1 MIDEMND
8 TKILFI
14 NPCLR
19 PGGHTKLLPVGLG
32 SVMTYFH
39 ERGYNFTLL
48 DIDINEYDDEYV
60 ENYLKNNKFDFILFG
75 TLITHYK
82 WIKWLTNTAK
92 RCQPNATVIVGNSV
106 SSSIPELFLQKTNAD
121 VVIIGEG
128 EISAYETVEAIRLN
142 KPLDN
147 VPGISFRKK
156 DGEIKVNDLRK
167 VGNIN
172 DFSVINWDFF
182 DVERYLAKPS
192 VKADREKDVTRAMP
206 VITARGCAFK
216 CTFCHYVFWNDPY
229 RNRAPNSVTNEI
241 RHLID
246 KYHVT
251 HIDFWDD
258 LSFSAARQVEKM
270 CDEILD
276 SGLKFKWMCSVR
288 VDLFSRGNLS
298 HDDALRVAKKMKE
311 AGCYD
316 VGFALESGNQEILEM
331 MNKKIDVNGF
341 FETVSIFKQVGIT
354 VNTSVVFGYPS
365 ESKETIK
372 ETFDQCLKAGVYPSI
387 GFLLPLPAT
396 GMYDYAKQKGFIT
409 DEDAYLDS
417 ITERQDICVNMT
429 KLTDDQIMSEIK
441 IGAKKLNDMLDLGLN
456 ENTYIKTKG
465 YKNSKTDEKK
475 LLAKT
480 VARNQNDVSFNYSN
494 QEFEFES

>member
-1 MIDEMND
+1 MN
-8 TKILFI
+8 T
-14 NPCLR
+14 
-19 PGGHTKLLPVGLG
+19 
-32 SVMTYFH
+32 
-39 ERGYNFTLL
+39 
-48 DIDINEYDDEYV
+48 
-60 ENYLKNNKFDFILFG
+60 
-75 TLITHYK
+75 
-82 WIKWLTNTAK
+82 
-92 RCQPNATVIVGNSV
+92 
-106 SSSIPELFLQKTNAD
+106 
-121 VVIIGEG
+121 
-128 EISAYETVEAIRLN
+128 
-142 KPLDN
+142 PLDN